1 MRESHGPHTLAN
13 MRPAVARFLLLVLA
27 CGGSADAPTGYP
39 LPQTPPA
46 SAVCGTLTPM
56 YRAMP
61 DATSLPAWLD
71 IFARIVPGGY
81 AGYDAMRARPTL
93 LLVDTTRF
101 AAAKEN
107 IAALV
112 RCADFPSHLGF
123 ALPTEAVG
131 TARYDFTRLNAWD
144 KLLTSALGKALGVR
158 TRQFDLAHNQILVF
172 VVDASAASEVRS
184 AARSVGIPADAVA
197 TIIAAP

>member
-1 MRESHGPHTLAN
+1 M
-13 MRPAVARFLLLVLA
+13 FLLLVLA
-27 CGGSADAPTGYP
+27 CGGSADAPT
-39 LPQTPPA
+39 
-46 SAVCGTLTPM
+46 
-56 YRAMP
+56 
-61 DATSLPAWLD
+61 
-71 IFARIVPGGY
+71 
-81 AGYDAMRARPTL
+81 GYDAMRARPTL

-107 IAALV
+107 VAALV
-112 RCADFPSHLGF
+112 GCTDFPSHLGF

-172 VVDASAASEVRS
+172 AVDASAASEVRS
-184 AARSVGIPADAVA
+184 AARSAGIPADAVA

>member
-1 MRESHGPHTLAN
+1 MRESQGRHTFYGMRRAAAGLVLLA
-13 MRPAVARFLLLVLA
+13 LA
-27 CGGSADAPTGYP
+27 CGGSAEAPTGYT
-39 LPQTPPA
+39 LPQTPQA
-46 SAVCGTLTPM
+46 SAVCATLTPM

-61 DATSLPAWLD
+61 DATSLPEWLD

-101 AAAKEN
+101 GAAKDN

-144 KLLTSALGKALGVR
+144 KLLTGALGKASGVR

-172 VVDASAASEVRS
+172 VVDASAASEVRGAVRS
-184 AARSVGIPADAVA
+184 AGIPDDAVA
-197 TIIAAP
+197 TAIVVR

>member
-1 MRESHGPHTLAN
+1 MTVWLGLA
-13 MRPAVARFLLLVLA
+13 LA
-27 CGGSADAPTGYP
+27 CSESAEAPTVYS
-39 LPQTPPA
+39 LPQTPSA
-46 SAVCGTLTPM
+46 NAVCATLTPM

-61 DATSLPAWLD
+61 DATSLPAWLE

-101 AAAKEN
+101 GAAKDN
-107 IAALV
+107 IAALY
-112 RCADFPSHLGF
+112 RCTDFPSHLGF

-144 KLLTSALGKALGVR
+144 KLLTSALGKASGVR
-158 TRQFDLAHNQILVF
+158 TRQFDLPHNQILVF
-172 VVDASAASEVRS
+172 VVDASAANEVRGAVRS
-184 AARSVGIPADAVA
+184 AGIPDDAVA
-197 TIIAAP
+197 TSIVVKDGC